1 MSGTYCWLDSTVAL
15 HWICGGGE
23 YRQFVANRVQ
33 KIQEHKINPW
43 MHVPTADNPTDLG
56 SRGGSV
62 EDSELWWNGPEWL
75 SNRDLWPPNLVTK
88 ESAESATEA
97 KAIREV
103 LAVTTVAEPDE
114 FDSLLAKYN
123 LKKKLQVCVWISR
136 FVHSCRGD
144 G

>member
-1 MSGTYCWLDSTVAL
+1 M
-15 HWICGGGE
+15 
-23 YRQFVANRVQ
+23 
-33 KIQEHKINPW
+33 
-43 MHVPTADNPTDLG
+43 
-56 SRGGSV
+56 
-62 EDSELWWNGPEWL
+62 
-75 SNRDLWPPNLVTK
+75 TK